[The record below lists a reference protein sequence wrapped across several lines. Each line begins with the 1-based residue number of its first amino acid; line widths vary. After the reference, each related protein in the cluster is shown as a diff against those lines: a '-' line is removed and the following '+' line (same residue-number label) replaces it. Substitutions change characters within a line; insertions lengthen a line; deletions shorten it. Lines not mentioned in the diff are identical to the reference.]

1 MAAYR
6 TAGISPLRIP
16 SEKLRVFSIRSG
28 SAEND
33 FCHEW
38 FSEKRRAVDYADRR
52 AFADFRGIDELR
64 ACDEAGARIPSHRH
78 RRRILRA
85 AQLKC
90 FCIPVQVLN
99 DSRCIPAEPR
109 QRERIGTAD
118 DGCGEE

>member
-33 FCHEW
+33 FCHEP
-38 FSEKRRAVDYADRR
+38 FSEKWRVVDDADGC
-52 AFADFRGIDELR
+52 AFAEFRSSDELR
-64 ACDEAGARIPSHRH
+64 ACGEAGARIPSQHHRP
-78 RRRILRA
+78 RFIRL

-90 FCIPVQVLN
+90 FRVPIEAFDDACCIP
-99 DSRCIPAEPR
+99 
-109 QRERIGTAD
+109 T
-118 DGCGEE
+118 

>member
-28 SAEND
+28 STEND

-52 AFADFRGIDELR
+52 AFAEFRGIDELR
-64 ACDEAGARIPSHRH
+64 AFDEAGARIPSQRH
-78 RRRILRA
+78 RLRFIRS

-90 FCIPVQVLN
+90 FRVTIESFDDACCIP
-99 DSRCIPAEPR
+99 
-109 QRERIGTAD
+109 T
-118 DGCGEE
+118 